1 MDLFHFLA
9 QFVRDETALTENKL
23 NLTCFAKNKESQY
36 SRPDTNLYNKTFNKK
51 TFVIKL
57 NVMFPV
63 EGKLTLVATQ
73 IHVLYF
79 YEHFNTRKGRNGY
92 SKARED

>member
-9 QFVRDETALTENKL
+9 QFMRDDTALTENKL
-23 NLTCFAKNKESQY
+23 NLTCFAKNKETQY

-73 IHVLYF
+73 IHV
-79 YEHFNTRKGRNGY
+79 
-92 SKARED
+92 